1 MEARQKEPET
11 RLERVAKRVARL
23 LQLHD
28 LLLVLGALPLFLGRE
43 VVFTIVAFE
52 RVASEIFLSVESV
65 HLGAYESNGTRLPKS
80 VKKKMWCLSCFK
92 PSTSEVTFEAE
103 IDLALEVSREEADSQ
118 EAKQL
123 ASAIEES
130 SRLHKRQ
137 EEAEK
142 MRRRELEKDAQIARS
157 FQYDEREMK
166 LDNEEEQPAKTVVE
180 SLKDKGKTTVQ
191 FDEQVNKD
199 AELALILQESLNMV
213 KPPPPP
219 RRTEER
225 KSIPPRAVLDVEEQ
239 LPKAVKKSSKEKGKR
254 KKIEGEQ
261 VKKDDELAVILQES
275 LNMVEPPPPPPPRIE
290 ERKSIPRR
298 AALDVEKQL
307 SKKAVKKSSKE
318 KGKGKQIEAEQVK
331 KDKELAL
338 ILQESLN
345 MVEPPRR
352 TKEHK
357 RRARELENDAQIARA
372 LQYDERERGLDNNS
386 ALEDETYG
394 QPDKIVVESFQDK
407 VKVVKFEEQVKKDE
421 QIAQDLQ
428 NRLNKMAFEESPG
441 LHDNAVLDDKDE
453 KLAKIA
459 KSSKEKRKS
468 KQFEEQVNKDE
479 QVAQDLQNLFNK
491 RSLEKSPRLHD
502 NAMLDGKVEQLAKIA
517 SSKEKRKRKQF
528 EEQVK
533 NDEQIAQDLQNQL
546 SEIAYKERT
555 GLHDNSVLGN
565 EDEKFPK
572 TVGTSFKLK
581 GKEKILED
589 EQVKKDE
596 ELAARI
602 HESLNMK
609 DEELASRSSLD
620 EEEQRSIWES
630 LKGKGKIK
638 ELTEEVE
645 ENGKLPEMNP
655 PRIMCGGCNSEIEH
669 GRSVDVLG
677 VLWHPE
683 CLWCD
688 ACDKPITVQ
697 EVANH
702 VSNSRG
708 KFHYACYGRYC
719 YVCKER
725 KMKKYNHHPFWE
737 ERYCPAHD
745 SDGTPKCFSCERLEP
760 RGTNYVKLGD
770 RRWQCLE
777 CMESAVMD
785 TYEALPLHFE
795 IREFFEGLN
804 MKIEK
809 EFPFLLVE
817 KQALNKAEE
826 EEKIDYQYEV
836 VTRGICLSEAQT
848 VTSVSKRPRMGQH
861 NQLIDMVTETQR
873 VVSDCEVTAILIL
886 YGLPRLMTGYILAH
900 EMMHAYLRLNGYRN
914 LNTVIEEGIC
924 QVLGHIWLE
933 SQTYAPIDATT
944 EAAASSSNNPAATAS
959 KKGICS
965 DFEKK
970 LVDFCKNQIETDE
983 SPVYGV
989 GFRKV
994 NKMVSNSSLKE
1005 TLKEIVRRG

>member
-1 MEARQKEPET
+1 MALESSS
-11 RLERVAKRVARL
+11 RLAIAASYQWSAL
-23 LQLHD
+23 A
-28 LLLVLGALPLFLGRE
+28 LGDKAAQIGE
-43 VVFTIVAFE
+43 EEDV
-52 RVASEIFLSVESV
+52 
-65 HLGAYESNGTRLPKS
+65 
-80 VKKKMWCLSCFK
+80 
-92 PSTSEVTFEAE
+92 VTFEAE

-702 VSNSRG
+702 
-708 KFHYACYGRYC
+708 
-719 YVCKER
+719 
-725 KMKKYNHHPFWE
+725 MKKYNHHPFWE

-826 EEKIDYQYEV
+826 EEKI
-836 VTRGICLSEAQT
+836 
-848 VTSVSKRPRMGQH
+848 VSKRPRMGQH

-886 YGLPRLMTGYILAH
+886 YGLP
-900 EMMHAYLRLNGYRN
+900 RN